1 MALIRWTPFEGVD
14 DLFNR
19 MMPSMMLRPGQRF
32 GRADEGRMVVE
43 WSPSADISETDK
55 EYLIRAEL
63 PAVKK
68 EDVKVAIDQGVITI
82 SGERKQQQEDKTE
95 KYHRIETFQGTFSRG
110 FALPDDVDTAAI
122 RCESREG
129 VLTVHL
135 PKKVQKKSTPIEVKV
150 S

>member
-1 MALIRWTPFEGVD
+1 MALVRWTPFEGID

-19 MMPSMMLRPGQRF
+19 MMPGLARSGQRL
-32 GRADEGRMVVE
+32 GLGEGGRMVME
-43 WSPSADISETDK
+43 WSPSADISETEK

-63 PAVKK
+63 PGVKK
-68 EDVKVAIDQGVITI
+68 EDVKVTMEQGMITV
-82 SGERKQQQEDKTE
+82 SGERRQQKEDKSE
-95 KYHRIETFQGTFSRG
+95 KFHRIETFQGS
-110 FALPDDVDTAAI
+110 FARSFTLPDDVDTSAV

-135 PKKVQKKSTPIEVKV
+135 PKQPQKKSSPVEIKV

>member
-1 MALIRWTPFEGVD
+1 MALVRWTPFEGMD
-14 DLFNR
+14 DIFNK
-19 MMPSMMLRPGQRF
+19 MMPGLMRSGQRF
-32 GRADEGRMVVE
+32 GVGEGGRMVVE

-63 PAVKK
+63 PGVKK
-68 EDVKVAIDQGVITI
+68 EDVKVAIEQGMITV
-82 SGERKQQQEDKTE
+82 SGERKQQKEDKSE
-95 KYHRIETFQGTFSRG
+95 KYHRVEIFQGTFSRA
-110 FALPDDVDTAAI
+110 FTLPEDVDQAAI

-135 PKKVQKKSTPIEVKV
+135 PKQAQKKSTPIEIKV

>member
-1 MALIRWTPFEGVD
+1 MAMVRWTPFEGID

-19 MMPSMMLRPGQRF
+19 MVPGLARSGQRL
-32 GRADEGRMVVE
+32 GLGEGGRMVVE
-43 WSPSADISETDK
+43 WSPSADISETEK

-63 PAVKK
+63 PGVKK
-68 EDVKVAIDQGVITI
+68 EDVKVTMEAGMITV
-82 SGERKQQQEDKTE
+82 SGERKQHKEDKSE
-95 KYHRIETFQGTFSRG
+95 KFHRIESFQGSFSRS
-110 FALPDDVDTAAI
+110 FSLPEDVDSAAV

-135 PKKVQKKSTPIEVKV
+135 PKQAQRKPTPVEVKV